1 MEIAYLII
9 GLTAL
14 WILKSIAVNQFTQAK
29 NQVQISK
36 LLKELINEVSGEK
49 KYQLLTHKQIAEK
62 FDIDI
67 NQLKIEK

>member
-9 GLTAL
+9 GLIAL
-14 WILKSIAVNQFTQAK
+14 WILRSIAVNQFKQAK

-49 KYQLLTHKQIAEK
+49 KYQQNIVANKE
-62 FDIDI
+62 
-67 NQLKIEK
+67 EEVEE